1 MENKVIVYVD
11 TREFNSEVILFL
23 ARHDCTVKQKMLH
36 VADYLVSDRVA
47 IERKTTTD
55 FASSIVDQRLFS
67 QVKAMKENFEKP
79 VLIIEGDNL
88 YERLNPNAVRGA
100 IASLAL
106 DFGIPIIWTKDPGET
121 AGMIFWLAKRE
132 QLDEKREVS
141 VRGGKKIEGLP
152 KQQEFM
158 IAGLP
163 GISTVRARALLK
175 HMKTPLKV
183 FSANEKELTE
193 VDGVGKKTAENIRKL
208 LDSEYEGRK

>member
-1 MENKVIVYVD
+1 MDNKIIIYAD
-11 TREFNSEVILFL
+11 TREFNSEVIVFL

-67 QVKAMKENFEKP
+67 QVRALKENFEKP
-79 VLIIEGDNL
+79 VLIVEGNSL

-106 DFGIPIIWTKDPGET
+106 DFGIPLIWTKDPGET

-141 VRGGKKIEGLP
+141 VRGEKKAATLSQ
-152 KQQEFM
+152 QQEFM

-175 HMKTPLKV
+175 HLKTPLNV
-183 FSANEKELTE
+183 LSASEKELEE
-193 VDGVGKKTAENIRKL
+193 VEGVGKKTAENIRKL
-208 LDSEYEGRK
+208 LDTEYEGRK